1 MRVIVVG
8 ISSASRWRR
17 GDKLFLPHDIGGAV
31 VLTWTSARGS
41 NRGRPDAERRV
52 VHRGPH
58 SPIRQIGTLRVI
70 YIVFSTEAASSE

>member
-31 VLTWTSARGS
+31 VLMDFGAGVEPGAPRRRAEGGTPWAPQSHPP
-41 NRGRPDAERRV
+41 NRHITRYLYRIFYR
-52 VHRGPH
+52 
-58 SPIRQIGTLRVI
+58 
-70 YIVFSTEAASSE
+70 SSEQ

>member
-31 VLTWTSARGS
+31 VLMDFGAGVEP
-41 NRGRPDAERRV
+41 GAPDAERSV